1 MRGGG
6 GSLWGFQNLFRRRE
20 VNFESGD
27 LRREISDNTIFYSYY
42 NAFFAVLLTAE
53 MVNRFCQNI
62 AFVIHEYH
70 GPPKEA

>member
-1 MRGGG
+1 MRGG

-42 NAFFAVLLTAE
+42 NAFFAVLLTVE
-53 MVNRFCQNI
+53 MVNRLCQNI